1 MDQLKPPSQLS
12 FEGNLAENW
21 KEWLQGFRLYLVA
34 SGIDEK
40 AGKVK
45 VATLLHVASIEARRI
60 YNTFN
65 IPEEVAD
72 KLKVLLNLSKTML
85 NRAGI

>member
-1 MDQLKPPSQLS
+1 MT
-12 FEGNLAENW
+12 
-21 KEWLQGFRLYLVA
+21 A

-45 VATLLHVASIEARRI
+45 VANFLHVAGVEARRI

-65 IPEEVAD
+65 IPEDEAED
-72 KLKVLLNLSKTML
+72 
-85 NRAGI
+85 

>member
-1 MDQLKPPSQLS
+1 MT
-12 FEGNLAENW
+12 
-21 KEWLQGFRLYLVA
+21 A

-45 VATLLHVASIEARRI
+45 VANFLHVAGVEARRI

-65 IPEEVAD
+65 IPEDEAEDSEVLIKNFQD
-72 KLKVLLNLSKTML
+72 YRYVEPRLKSDIFATHIFHSQPRISGNY
-85 NRAGI
+85 

>member
-1 MDQLKPPSQLS
+1 MT
-12 FEGNLAENW
+12 
-21 KEWLQGFRLYLVA
+21 A

-45 VATLLHVASIEARRI
+45 VANFLHVAGVEARRR

-65 IPEEVAD
+65 IPEDEAED
-72 KLKVLLNLSKTML
+72 
-85 NRAGI
+85 